1 MVSFGTIIV
10 LLAATLVVLALL
22 DRRQARSDLAR
33 ALLERTL
40 ARTNGD
46 LTELLAP
53 VKRQMAIDWHEV
65 RMGSV
70 PRYDAAAH
78 LKHFLPALRELPIV
92 GSMMVGDTA
101 GHQLLLMRYDST
113 VTASPLLEGRTD
125 LPTPAPGDP
134 QYFTRDFR
142 PELRGDRSIW
152 QIWSPDAREAEQTFT
167 VRLPGYEPR
176 ERTWYV
182 QALERNAR
190 RAPALASAPD
200 AAPAIV
206 WSDVYTFFTTREP
219 GLSASFA
226 TRDPSGALVVVAY
239 DVLLD
244 ELSRYTRSAAP
255 TPNGRILVV
264 SDSGGLV
271 GHPRDA
277 RLEDRATRIAL
288 TMVPVERLGDP
299 VMDAWATA
307 WRSRGAESV
316 RIEQVTVGGKRWWS
330 AFRPFEIAPG
340 RRFWIGAM
348 VPDSDVLATMGSEGV
363 GIVLTSLVAL
373 LVAFGIAA
381 RLARRVADPLAELA
395 AQSGRIARLDVVA
408 TAPPVTRL
416 REVRQLGA
424 AIEEMRQALEANF
437 AEREA
442 SARALAESESR
453 LLQSQKLEAVG
464 QLAGGV
470 AHDFNN
476 LLTAIRGYVS
486 LLRER
491 LEGDAEGTDDLNEI
505 DAAAQRAADLTGQ
518 LLTFSRR
525 QRIETKVVDVNEL
538 VSSAS
543 KLLGRLMSARV
554 TLETVLEPDLPAVR
568 IDPSQLHQVLV
579 NLAVNARDAMPDG
592 GKLTISTSRGGR
604 VRALERAEREVDLG
618 SGLPPVVISVVD
630 TGLGMSPEV
639 RSRAFEPFFT
649 TKVKGR
655 GTGLGLA
662 TCWGIVKDAGGLLEI
677 DSVPGEGTVV
687 QVILPTVVALATPDG
702 LALAEPTAGPGGE
715 TILLV
720 EDEEQIR
727 MLSERALSRAGFTVL
742 TAADGMIGLDL
753 LRERGSPVDL
763 VVTDVVMPR
772 LGGPGLARKLRE
784 IWPDSR
790 VLFMTGYAE
799 ADAFGTEGLPASA
812 AEVLR
817 KPFTPSELVRA
828 ARLVIDTPRE
838 H

>member
-10 LLAATLVVLALL
+10 LLAASLVVLALL
-22 DRRQARSDLAR
+22 ERRQARTDLAR
-33 ALLERTL
+33 ALLERAL

-46 LTELLAP
+46 LSELLAP
-53 VKRQMAIDWHEV
+53 VKRQLAIDWHEV

-78 LKHFLPALRELPIV
+78 LKHFLPALRELPMV
-92 GSMMVGDTA
+92 GSMTIADTA
-101 GHQLLLMRYDST
+101 GHQMLLMRYDST
-113 VTASPLLEGRTD
+113 LIASPLLEGRTD
-125 LPTPAPGDP
+125 LVAPASDDP
-134 QYFTRDFR
+134 RFITRDFR
-142 PELRGDRSIW
+142 PALRGDRSLW
-152 QIWSPDAREAEQTFT
+152 QLWSPDATEAEKTFT
-167 VRLPGYEPR
+167 VLLPGYDPR
-176 ERTWYV
+176 ELPWYL
-182 QALERNAR
+182 QALERFAR
-190 RAPALASAPD
+190 HAPALAPH
-200 AAPAIV
+200 AAPAIA
-206 WSDVYTFFTTREP
+206 WSDVYTFFTSREP
-219 GLSASFA
+219 GVTASFA
-226 TRDPSGALVVVAY
+226 ARDPSGALVVVVY
-239 DVLLD
+239 GVLLD

-264 SDSGGLV
+264 SDSGWLV

-277 RLEDRATRIAL
+277 RLEDRATRLAL

-307 WRSRGAESV
+307 WRSRGVVST
-316 RIEQVTVGGKRWWS
+316 RIEQVTVDGERWWS

-348 VPDSDVLATMGSEGV
+348 VPEADVLATMGAEGV
-363 GIVLTSLVAL
+363 GIVLASLVAL
-373 LVAFGIAA
+373 LVAFAIAA

-395 AQSGRIARLDVVA
+395 ALSARIARLDVVA

-442 SARALAESESR
+442 STRALAESEAR

-476 LLTAIRGYVS
+476 LLTAIRGYAS

-491 LEGDAEGTDDLNEI
+491 LEGDVEGTDDLNEI

-518 LLTFSRR
+518 LLSFSRR
-525 QRIETKVVDVNEL
+525 QHVEPKVVDVNEL

-543 KLLGRLMSARV
+543 KLLTRLMSERV

-568 IDPSQLHQVLV
+568 IDPNQLHQVLV
-579 NLAVNARDAMPDG
+579 NLAVNARDAMADG
-592 GKLTISTSRGGR
+592 GTLTITTSRGGR
-604 VRALERAEREVDLG
+604 IRALEGEDHEFTAVP
-618 SGLPPVVISVVD
+618 GLPPVVISVVD
-630 TGLGMSPEV
+630 TGIGMPPEV
-639 RSRAFEPFFT
+639 RERVFEPFFT
-649 TKVKGR
+649 TKEIGR

-662 TCWGIVKDAGGLLEI
+662 TCWGIVRDAGGLLEI

-687 QVILPTVVALATPDG
+687 RVILPPEAASPISAALDDSQA
-702 LALAEPTAGPGGE
+702 PTGPGGE
-715 TILLV
+715 TVLLV
-720 EDEEQIR
+720 EDDEQIR
-727 MLSERALSRAGFTVL
+727 ALTERALRRAGFTVL
-742 TAADGMIGLDL
+742 VASDGVAALDL
-753 LRERGSPVDL
+753 LRQRGRPPDL
-763 VVTDVVMPR
+763 LVTDVVMPR
-772 LGGPGLARKLRE
+772 LGGPGLARKVQER
-784 IWPDSR
+784 WPMTR
-790 VLFMTGYAE
+790 VLFITGYAE
-799 ADAFGTEGLPASA
+799 ADAFGSEGIPATA

-828 ARLVIDTPRE
+828 VRTMMDTPRE